1 MKPRYNPTPSPFS
14 PLDTPSSSP
23 FTYSV
28 DFKIVI
34 IHVYLTSILSIQPF
48 PLIHCSSFSLLSI
61 TIWTHPPPLY
71 FHSKLFF
78 SPLFFSFPYITLSF
92 LSYLLTSSVYTPS
105 STFLLLQ
112 SLSVELNFWN
122 NFNYQNKIFL
132 KYAFMMNH
140 TGFFIHS

>member
-61 TIWTHPPPLY
+61 TILTHPPPLY

-78 SPLFFSFPYITLSF
+78 LLSSSPFPTLLFLFSHIYLPPQFTPPPPLFSFF
-92 LSYLLTSSVYTPS
+92 KVYL
-105 STFLLLQ
+105 
-112 SLSVELNFWN
+112 WN
-122 NFNYQNKIFL
+122 
-132 KYAFMMNH
+132 
-140 TGFFIHS
+140 